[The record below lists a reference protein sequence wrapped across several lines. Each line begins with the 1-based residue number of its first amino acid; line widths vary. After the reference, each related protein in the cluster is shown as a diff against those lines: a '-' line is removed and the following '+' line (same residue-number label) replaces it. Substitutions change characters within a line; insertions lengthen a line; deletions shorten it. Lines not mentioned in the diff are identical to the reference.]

1 MNCTRARFLIYAYM
15 DRELS
20 PLEAENLSRHVGD
33 CRSCATRAA
42 SARGIAR
49 LLHSRL
55 DRTPAPARLRARLH
69 ERPFEPVLK
78 PRYPAFATAAALLV
92 MLLPLASDTTP
103 RTAPIAAAGLVPPA
117 APVASL
123 VPRRLTGTFVCLECE
138 ARSEAGLCP
147 VAHVEHATGFCAEN
161 GELWSLMPVNRDAD
175 SFDRDA
181 DSVRASLGRTATVEG
196 VAFPESGFLRVSR
209 VGY

>member
-20 PLEAENLSRHVGD
+20 PLEAENLSRHVGH
-33 CRSCATRAA
+33 CRSCATREA

-49 LLHSRL
+49 LLHSRI

-69 ERPFEPVLK
+69 ESPVEPVLK
-78 PRYPAFATAAALLV
+78 PRYPVFATAAALLV
-92 MLLPLASDTTP
+92 MLLPLVSDTTP
-103 RTAPIAAAGLVPPA
+103 RKAPISA
-117 APVASL
+117 ASL
-123 VPRRLTGTFVCLECE
+123 VPSAAELPLVSRRLTGTFVCLECE

-147 VAHVEHATGFCAEN
+147 VAHEEHATGFCAEN
-161 GELWSLMPVNRDAD
+161 GELWRLMSL
-175 SFDRDA
+175 DRDA
-181 DSVRASLGRTATVEG
+181 DPVQASLGRTATVEG
-196 VAFPESGFLRVSR
+196 VTFPESGFMRVSR